1 MLASNKTNQSNI
13 NWGVED
19 WESLE
24 RRTRERALA
33 QSSET
38 AAWKIIT
45 REARAVMRA
54 YTTSFFIVSRFLPAA
69 KREEVEAVY
78 AAVRYPDE
86 IVDTFPLGRAEKLRL
101 LDEWGEGYEEGLA
114 AKSLREALQKGV
126 PCFLASFT
134 RVVRERGIPPEHY
147 RAFLKA
153 MRHDAAPRPFEMLAD
168 LVENY
173 IYGSAI
179 VVGYFLTY
187 VYGASA
193 KDDFTRALESARAL
207 GIALQLTNFL
217 RDVGE
222 DQRRGRV
229 YLPLDMLRAEGISN
243 AADYAELD
251 LNSAH
256 QRYALAK
263 VLRALASMAES
274 YYSDAEYDLDA
285 FSPDCQPAIR
295 ACIGVYRRLNERIG
309 QSPDG
314 VLHRESVPASEKFGV
329 LPPSKYWR
337 IPLAYLLR

>member
-1 MLASNKTNQSNI
+1 MLGRNKTSKRNNVWSA
-13 NWGVED
+13 ED
-19 WESLE
+19 WATVE
-24 RRTRERALA
+24 RETRGRALQA
-33 QSSET
+33 ET
-38 AAWKIIT
+38 EPATWKVINQQ
-45 REARAVMRA
+45 ARAVMRA
-54 YTTSFFIVSRFLPAA
+54 YSTSFFIVSRFLPAA
-69 KREEVEAVY
+69 KRAQVEAVY

-86 IVDTFPLGRAEKLRL
+86 IVDTFPFGCEERLRR
-101 LDEWGEGYEEGLA
+101 LDEWSDGYEEGL
-114 AKSLREALQKGV
+114 SCESMGEALRRGV

-134 RVVRERGIPPEHY
+134 SVVRERGIPPEHY

-153 MRHDAAPRPFEMLAD
+153 MRHDAAPRPFETLAD
-168 LVENY
+168 LIENY

-187 VYGASA
+187 VYGASDRENFA
-193 KDDFTRALESARAL
+193 RALESARAL

-229 YLPLDMLRAEGISN
+229 YLPLDMLREQGIHAS
-243 AADYAELD
+243 AALD
-251 LNSAH
+251 LNDAH

-263 VLRALASMAES
+263 VLRQLVSVAES
-274 YYSDAEYDLDA
+274 YYTDAEHDVDA

-309 QSPDG
+309 QSSDG
-314 VLHRESVPASEKFGV
+314 VMHRESVPASEKFGV